1 MLLTN
6 YCSTQEAFY
15 GLFILFYFILG
26 GIFGKEDCFGK
37 HTRLLMLQNC
47 FWSSGLEVLVDC

>member
-15 GLFILFYFILG
+15 GLFILFFFLG
-26 GIFGKEDCFGK
+26 GIFGKEDCFRK
-37 HTRLLMLQNC
+37 HTRLLMLQKI